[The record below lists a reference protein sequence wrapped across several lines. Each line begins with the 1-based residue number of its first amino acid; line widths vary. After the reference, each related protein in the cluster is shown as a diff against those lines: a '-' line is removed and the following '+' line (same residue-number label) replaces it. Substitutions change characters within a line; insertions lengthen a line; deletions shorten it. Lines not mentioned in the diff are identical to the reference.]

1 MASIKQKETI
11 LNHGQ
16 LHCCLGHPSESKT
29 SYVVCAHSPMKSE
42 VNVLPHHPWF
52 WTLTWGSPISLRGF
66 WRSRKQKK
74 HELSWQLWQ
83 LLRFLTPKMVVN
95 DHLWIQGN
103 IYIYIYTHN
112 TLRSTTYTQ
121 VFLQISFLLTA
132 SWRGTPVKPPAFPPF
147 EWWLDPSG
155 SDFPVGERAPAAS
168 SGAAPPAYNYT
179 PEV

>member
-1 MASIKQKETI
+1 MIICEYKE
-11 LNHGQ
+11 
-16 LHCCLGHPSESKT
+16 
-29 SYVVCAHSPMKSE
+29 
-42 VNVLPHHPWF
+42 
-52 WTLTWGSPISLRGF
+52 
-66 WRSRKQKK
+66 
-74 HELSWQLWQ
+74 
-83 LLRFLTPKMVVN
+83 
-95 DHLWIQGN
+95 

-168 SGAAPPAYNYT
+168 SGAAPPAYNYIYMYVYIYIYIFCT
-179 PEV
+179 SIKPLFASDLMLVLRLHWSTFLTTRYCKAWKALTVLSGKVVRRWAFWVKWG